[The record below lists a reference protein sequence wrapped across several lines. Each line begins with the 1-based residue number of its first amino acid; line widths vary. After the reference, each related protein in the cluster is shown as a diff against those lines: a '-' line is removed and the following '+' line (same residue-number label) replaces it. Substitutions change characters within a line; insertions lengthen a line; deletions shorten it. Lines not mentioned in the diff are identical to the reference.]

1 MLPNSSGTTANLTSG
16 NTITISEE
24 TTFITGNVVAE
35 SYNTWNGLSN
45 CRVIVYIQNEDN
57 QIVLQSRV
65 IEITGNTTINQ
76 WNDFNLKLSPNP
88 TNGLVQLQFKT
99 MEENVSIKIYSLTG
113 QIVYQKN
120 HNASLGMQS
129 LKIDVRHLES
139 GVYNLSIMQGDKKAD
154 HLIMK
159 Q

>member
-1 MLPNSSGTTANLTSG
+1 ML
-16 NTITISEE
+16 
-24 TTFITGNVVAE
+24 
-35 SYNTWNGLSN
+35 
-45 CRVIVYIQNEDN
+45 
-57 QIVLQSRV
+57 
-65 IEITGNTTINQ
+65 
-76 WNDFNLKLSPNP
+76 
-88 TNGLVQLQFKT
+88 QLQFQT

-113 QIVYQKN
+113 QIVCQKD

-129 LKIDVRHLES
+129 LKIDMRHLGS